1 MMLTAPRA
9 DRHCVGPQAS
19 WPPHG
24 LSSPA
29 HGHHQALS
37 LCTPVAGPLPGGQPP
52 SRGCPALVLCSSASL
67 GLGSHFPETKLRT
80 GALSS
85 PPRQLYPASVTLKN
99 GTALAQRGSAQT
111 LRPPP
116 ERRNQTCGDSS
127 PHRSPT
133 ARNSQTPTNL
143 ALEGTLPLASQG
155 RGSQNDPRCWQE
167 RGHRASAPQR
177 PSTGHGAGL

>member
-1 MMLTAPRA
+1 MSTSPAMMLTAPRA

-29 HGHHQALS
+29 CGHHQALS

-80 GALSS
+80 GAHSS

-99 GTALAQRGSAQT
+99 GTGLAQWG
-111 LRPPP
+111 
-116 ERRNQTCGDSS
+116 S
-127 PHRSPT
+127 PHCSPT
-133 ARNSQTPTNL
+133 AWNSQTPTNL